1 MKCELIAC
9 SRVVFSAEVEGV
21 FTRTPEGE
29 LGILPRH
36 APAAFALEDTPV
48 RLKTREGERIFKV
61 KRGIVR
67 VSPEGVS
74 IFADTV
80 EEGHA

>member
-1 MKCELIAC
+1 MKCEIVAC
-9 SRVVFSAEVEGV
+9 ERTVFSSEVEGV

-36 APAAFALEDTPV
+36 APAVFALEDAPV
-48 RLKTREGERIFKV
+48 RLKTREGERIFRV
-61 KRGIVR
+61 RRGIVR